1 MPIRYT
7 QRFTEGVL
15 YETGIPPANHG
26 IAVHNTPWVDMSD
39 FHRAVAELSTG
50 VMAQGATLD
59 MALQQ
64 ATDNA
69 GAGVKAIIAKGG
81 GAKAI
86 NQLTQA
92 GGNGNDRVV
101 IELQS
106 EELDVTNR
114 FRWVRA
120 QITIAGAAVFFDAQI
135 KRFQAG
141 HSPVSVAAL
150 TEVID

>member
-1 MPIRYT
+1 MYT
-7 QRFTEGVL
+7 ERFSEAHVILAQHDPRVRQVATHVSG
-15 YETGIPPANHG
+15 
-26 IAVHNTPWVDMSD
+26 WVSMENY
-39 FHRAVAELSTG
+39 HRAVLHLKVGNMGNA
-50 VMAQGATLD
+50 ATLD
-59 MALQQ
+59 ADIQQ
-64 ATDNA
+64 ASDST
-69 GAGVKAIIAKGG
+69 GT

-86 NQLTQA
+86 TGKSITQLTQA

-101 IELQS
+101 IEFQS
-106 EELDVTNR
+106 EELNVTAG

-120 QITIAGAAVFFDAQI
+120 QITIAGNTVFCDAHI